1 MKEEQLYERVLDR
14 LDLTRDI
21 DDEEL
26 EELIHQ
32 VLRERG
38 RRGIYPSSGTD
49 RIEQTAFS
57 FVSEIGCYTGAC

>member
-1 MKEEQLYERVLDR
+1 MKEKQLYERVLDR

-32 VLRERG
+32 VLREEAG
-38 RRGIYPSSGTD
+38 EEYIPSGTD